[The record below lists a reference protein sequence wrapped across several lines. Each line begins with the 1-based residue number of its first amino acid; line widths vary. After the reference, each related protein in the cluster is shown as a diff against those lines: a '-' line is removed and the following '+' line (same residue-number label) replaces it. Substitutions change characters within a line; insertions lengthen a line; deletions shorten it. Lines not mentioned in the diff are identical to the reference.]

1 MLHIP
6 LQSHL
11 LQPPP
16 FAGGHWGV
24 LTPAARHSLSTGS
37 LVSQFEMSKT
47 PKNPQPSSAII
58 SLSFMLTSE
67 EVLVLVSAGLFLAS
81 LGCLLVVLVLLTG
94 QISPFTG
101 LHLTTCVERKRRCAS
116 GTLWCNGSAS
126 DSSWEGCMFNSCWSH
141 PKASSVSAF
150 KVNLGVLSYKLMH
163 RNYVFQKTCQ
173 SLKMYS
179 CWLN

>member
-11 LQPPP
+11 HLLLGDTEVFSHQLRGIASPLGPWSP
-16 FAGGHWGV
+16 S
-24 LTPAARHSLSTGS
+24 LTY
-37 LVSQFEMSKT
+37 
-47 PKNPQPSSAII
+47 PKH
-58 SLSFMLTSE
+58 
-67 EVLVLVSAGLFLAS
+67 LAS
-81 LGCLLVVLVLLTG
+81 CWPVRRSWYPLAYFWLALWCLLVVLVLLTG

-126 DSSWEGCMFNSCWSH
+126 DSSWEGCMFTSCRGH

-150 KVNLGVLSYKLMH
+150 KVNLGVHSYKLIH

-173 SLKMYS
+173 RFKMYS

>member
-24 LTPAARHSLSTGS
+24 LTPAERHSLSTGS
-37 LVSQFEMSKT
+37 LVSQFDIPKT
-47 PKNPQPSSAII
+47 PQNPQPSS
-58 SLSFMLTSE
+58 
-67 EVLVLVSAGLFLAS
+67 VLAS
-81 LGCLLVVLVLLTG
+81 CWPVRRSWYPLAYFWLALWCLLVVLVLLTG

-116 GTLWCNGSAS
+116 GTLWRNGSAS
-126 DSSWEGCMFNSCWSH
+126 DSSWEGCMFNSCRGH

-150 KVNLGVLSYKLMH
+150 KVNLGVHSYKLIH